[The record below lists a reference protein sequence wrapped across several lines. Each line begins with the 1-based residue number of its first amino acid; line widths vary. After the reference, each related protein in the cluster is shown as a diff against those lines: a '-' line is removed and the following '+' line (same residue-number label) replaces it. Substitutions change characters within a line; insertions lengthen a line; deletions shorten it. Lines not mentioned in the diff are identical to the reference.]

1 MLKIFLETKDIFH
14 NKNID
19 ERIYL
24 TRIQKLT
31 ILVIV
36 IIIIIIIRICIVNL
50 GHFHNMGIIATIGH
64 SCNSLGHFRNI

>member
-36 IIIIIIIRICIVNL
+36 IIIIRRRIRIMNL
-50 GHFHNMGIIATIGH
+50 GHFHNM
-64 SCNSLGHFRNI
+64 FRALLQQ

>member
-36 IIIIIIIRICIVNL
+36 IIIIIRIRIMNL
-50 GHFHNMGIIATIGH
+50 GHFHNM
-64 SCNSLGHFRNI
+64 FRALLQQ